1 MCILVVD
8 DDMNIREVISE
19 YLIDSGYNVVQCK
32 NGLEAL
38 EIVNSNKELELIILD
53 VMMPKM
59 DGIECLNK
67 IRQNNNIPII
77 MLTAKTL
84 EEDKLIGFEAGADDY
99 VVKPFSPKEL
109 IARVK
114 AVLTRDKLKHNI
126 FTYQEL
132 EVDFSSRIVKVS
144 NEEVKLSPKEYDLL
158 FYLIKNKNIALSR
171 EVLLTNVWGYDF
183 FGDDRTVDTHI
194 KTLRFN
200 LGICRDYIITLRGM
214 GYKFEYKD

>member
-114 AVLTRDKLKHNI
+114 AVLNRDKLKHNI